1 MSLLLL
7 FTGARRRRWF
17 PAPGEAGAKKKKK
30 VNAKEQ
36 ILIEDNEILE
46 LITILLESD
55 IL

>member
-17 PAPGEAGAKKKKK
+17 PAPGEAKSKKSK
-30 VNAKEQ
+30 VDTKEQ
-36 ILIEDNEILE
+36 ILIEDNETLE
-46 LITILLESD
+46 LITVILESG

>member
-17 PAPGEAGAKKKKK
+17 PAPGQSGSKKSK
-30 VNAKEQ
+30 VDTKEQ
-36 ILIEDNEILE
+36 ILIDDNEILE
-46 LITILLESD
+46 LITIFLESG